1 MLEIGDK
8 VKVELFGSIYF
19 FGTYDGKVSKGSKN
33 SIISGKKMNLIVK
46 TKEIQKT

>member
-1 MLEIGDK
+1 MLKIGDK
-8 VKVELFGSIYF
+8 VKVHLFGPICF
-19 FGTYDGKVSKGSKN
+19 FGIYDGKVCKNSRN